1 MASIGDVY
9 GSGFHDTAV
18 KDRALYAAKL
28 YATNIVHR
36 QFSFRNDSYEMWDGN
51 NMKKDIIAA
60 LLTHVQRANSD
71 MRLIHVNKT
80 TTDINMFPYLIIGP
94 VEYFVLVDMSAR
106 EKTQLYSIY
115 ITPTHMSS
123 Y

>member
-1 MASIGDVY
+1 MASIENVY
-9 GSGFHDTAV
+9 GSGFHEGAV
-18 KDRALYAAKL
+18 RDRALYAAKL

-36 QFSFRNDSYEMWDGN
+36 QFSFRNDSYEMWEGN
-51 NMKKDIIAA
+51 NMKKDIIKAMIGQVK
-60 LLTHVQRANSD
+60 TANSN
-71 MRLIHVNKT
+71 MRLVHVSKT
-80 TTDINMFPYLIIGP
+80 SQDVNMFPYLIIGP
-94 VEYFVLVDMSAR
+94 VEYFVLVDMTGG